1 MVECDKRLLRIIEKE
16 GGKRIEISKR
26 ISIQRLLAN
35 VFSHTTTESDDRF
48 VENVWPMNGF
58 NIITTGLEKVSRSV
72 LTFSSKRVLR
82 TLKMENK
89 LLLIVK
95 VMHSRY

>member
-1 MVECDKRLLRIIEKE
+1 M
-16 GGKRIEISKR
+16 
-26 ISIQRLLAN
+26 
-35 VFSHTTTESDDRF
+35 ESDDRF

-58 NIITTGLEKVSRSV
+58 NIITTGLENVSRSV

-95 VMHSRY
+95 VIRSRY